1 MIVMDAIIQ
10 EIEVEKLLP
19 IFDIPKEIWNSRVEV
34 TIKPIEKT
42 FSNTTTETQPSPKGV
57 EPEVRGSPLEKIRQ
71 YRKKYNRTVFIE
83 HLKEQAAKGHSFG
96 FDVQKVIDGT
106 ETEEETQARYRLE
119 KQAWR
124 VHQYLLPKFHIN
136 P

>member
-1 MIVMDAIIQ
+1 MTIMEAIVQ

-42 FSNTTTETQPSPKGV
+42 PRVTTAE
-57 EPEVRGSPLEKIRQ
+57 RIRQ
-71 YRKKYNRTVFIE
+71 YREKYNHDIFIDR
-83 HLKEQAAKGHSFG
+83 LKKQADKGYSFG
-96 FDVQKVIDGT
+96 FDVRKVIDGT

-119 KQAWR
+119 KQVWSNETGR
-124 VHQYLLPKFHIN
+124 KV
-136 P
+136 

>member
-1 MIVMDAIIQ
+1 MPFMEAIVQ
-10 EIEVEKLLP
+10 EIEVERLLP

-42 FSNTTTETQPSPKGV
+42 SRGTTA
-57 EPEVRGSPLEKIRQ
+57 EKIRQ
-71 YRKKYNRTVFIE
+71 YRKKYNREVFIDR
-83 HLKEQAAKGHSFG
+83 LKEQSAKGHSFG

-119 KQAWR
+119 KQTWGNEIGR
-124 VHQYLLPKFHIN
+124 EG
-136 P
+136 

>member
-1 MIVMDAIIQ
+1 MEAIVQ

-34 TIKPIEKT
+34 TIKPIETK
-42 FSNTTTETQPSPKGV
+42 SRDTTAK
-57 EPEVRGSPLEKIRQ
+57 RIRQ
-71 YRKKYNRTVFIE
+71 YREKYNRDVFIDR
-83 HLKEQAAKGHSFG
+83 LKEQAGKGHSFG

-119 KQAWR
+119 KQTW
-124 VHQYLLPKFHIN
+124 KFGIYI
-136 P
+136 

>member
-1 MIVMDAIIQ
+1 MEAIVQ
-10 EIEVEKLLP
+10 EIEVERLLP

-42 FSNTTTETQPSPKGV
+42 SRGTTA
-57 EPEVRGSPLEKIRQ
+57 EKIRQ
-71 YRKKYNRTVFIE
+71 YREKYNREVFIDR
-83 HLKEQAAKGHSFG
+83 LKEQAAKGHSFG

-119 KQAWR
+119 KQTLGNEIGR
-124 VHQYLLPKFHIN
+124 EV
-136 P
+136 